1 MELYTQLER
10 SGNRYNFV
18 LNKNLRKVFPNDFWY
33 EYSEL
38 TEELPDWVS
47 QIPLLANTAPVIWLL
62 GLKVRIPS
70 CEKTFWESLEALK
83 KVFQNLYP
91 EKKWDGEII
100 CENIFVAPMVLKEND
115 NNIAML
121 FSGGLDS
128 VTTLVRHCKE
138 KPILLCVNGA
148 DVALNDTDRWSSL
161 HENTEAVA
169 RQYGSRA
176 LFVTSN
182 FRTFLNRNLLRESV
196 KDFSEKDWWM
206 GFQHGWGLSGFLV
219 PLLWNSKSAIGY
231 IASSDHIEDQS
242 LIGSR
247 PDLDECLK
255 WNNGKII
262 HDGTEYRRH
271 NKVEYLCEQ
280 EKLGMKIPEIKV
292 CLRSFAAGENC
303 CMCEKCARTIATFLT
318 IGNSQ
323 PELFGFHEYTKMG
336 KEWLPIFKR
345 NLEKGRFRLDSDWD
359 VIKRD
364 IKPLD
369 WYRSQG
375 LKDYQLDFLE
385 WLSNADLDAL
395 REARDAKISSKHRTP
410 VWLKELG
417 RSIKLPKP
425 LFLRVLWNRFKDK
438 NL

>member
-1 MELYTQLER
+1 
-10 SGNRYNFV
+10 
-18 LNKNLRKVFPNDFWY
+18 
-33 EYSEL
+33 
-38 TEELPDWVS
+38 
-47 QIPLLANTAPVIWLL
+47 
-62 GLKVRIPS
+62 
-70 CEKTFWESLEALK
+70 
-83 KVFQNLYP
+83 
-91 EKKWDGEII
+91 
-100 CENIFVAPMVLKEND
+100 
-115 NNIAML
+115 ML

-128 VTTLVRHCKE
+128 VTTLVRHYKE

-148 DVALNDTDRWSSL
+148 DVALNDAERWSSL
-161 HENTEAVA
+161 HENTITVA
-169 RQYGSRA
+169 KQYGLRA

-182 FRTFLNRNLLRESV
+182 FRTFLNRNLLRETV

-219 PLLWNSKSAIGY
+219 PLLWNSGSAIGY

-255 WNNGKII
+255 WNDGKII

-364 IKPLD
+364 IKPLE
-369 WYRSQG
+369 WYQSQG

-385 WLSNADLDAL
+385 WLSNTDLDAL
-395 REARDAKISSKHRTP
+395 REARDLKISSKHKTP

-425 LFLRVLWNRFKDK
+425 LFLRVFWNRFKDK